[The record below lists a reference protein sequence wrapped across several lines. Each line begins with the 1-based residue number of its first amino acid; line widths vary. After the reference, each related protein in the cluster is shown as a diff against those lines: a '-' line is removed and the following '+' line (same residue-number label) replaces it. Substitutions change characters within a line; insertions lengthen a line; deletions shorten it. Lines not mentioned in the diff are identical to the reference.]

1 MSDATP
7 TTLRRELLIEQGIE
21 RQLDTLVRQA
31 NQTASKLKD
40 NPRMEESQLRNLL
53 NAAIES
59 RSTEVVINFIRY
71 QIARNGSAWGTASD
85 SFGHSVILDL
95 NTALPT
101 WYEAMLAFVGKQS
114 DAPEIRPEE
123 REKAL
128 VRLMQLYLGYLNRA
142 FYYGKKTGDFAALE
156 RVNAATSAAE
166 TDAASTAKEAAR
178 A

>member
-1 MSDATP
+1 MSDVTP

-21 RQLDTLVRQA
+21 LQLDILVLQA
-31 NQTASKLKD
+31 NQTAAKLKD

-71 QIARNGSAWGTASD
+71 QIARNGSAWGTAPD
-85 SFGHSVILDL
+85 SFGHTVIYDL
-95 NTALPT
+95 NTYIPQ
-101 WYEAMLAFVGKQS
+101 WYDSIVKLVHEQPDK
-114 DAPEIRPEE
+114 PEISQVE
-123 REKAL
+123 RAKTV

-142 FYYGKKTGDFAALE
+142 FYYGKKTGDFAKLE
-156 RVNAATSAAE
+156 NVNAATLAAQ
-166 TDAASTAKEAAR
+166 SPKEAAH

>member
-1 MSDATP
+1 MSDVTP

-71 QIARNGSAWGTASD
+71 QIARNGSAWGTAPD
-85 SFGHSVILDL
+85 SFGHTVIFDL
-95 NTALPT
+95 NTYLPT
-101 WYEAMLAFVGKQS
+101 WHKEMLAFVGKQS
-114 DAPEIRPEE
+114 DAPEIPPEE

-156 RVNAATSAAE
+156 RVNAATLAAQQ
-166 TDAASTAKEAAR
+166 DAATTAKEAPR
-178 A
+178 G